1 MVSRSSPVERRSPH
15 GAVLGGVVAGALAL
29 LAPLTGAN
37 AFELVSVSSER
48 DGPAYVLRSEAGFGA
63 VSPERLLAVLTDY
76 EHIHELHPQIL
87 ESRSL
92 GTVGPATEEVFSRF
106 RGCVLFLCR
115 TLNRVEHIR
124 RDGTTLVAEDVPGRG
139 AFSDGHTEWRFTP
152 EGQGARLHYTA
163 RFVPAFSVAPVF
175 GPSMLARSL
184 ERMTLETMAEAH
196 RRALLAD
203 D

>member
-1 MVSRSSPVERRSPH
+1 MRSRGSPVDRRFQR
-15 GAVLGGVVAGALAL
+15 GAVLGGVMAGALAL
-29 LAPLTGAN
+29 LAPLAGAS
-37 AFELVSVSSER
+37 AFELVSVTTER
-48 DGPAYVLRSEAGFGA
+48 DGPAYVLRIEALFDA
-63 VSPERLLAVLTDY
+63 VSPKRLLAVLTDY
-76 EHIHELHPQIL
+76 DRIHELHPQIL

-92 GTVGPATEEVFSRF
+92 GTIGPATEEVFSRF

-115 TLNRVEHIR
+115 TLNRVERIR

-139 AFSDGHTEWRFTP
+139 AFSEGHTEWRFTR
-152 EGQGARLHYTA
+152 EGDGSRLHYEA
-163 RFVPAFSVAPVF
+163 RFVPAFSLAPVF

-196 RRALLAD
+196 RRALPAD

>member
-1 MVSRSSPVERRSPH
+1 M
-15 GAVLGGVVAGALAL
+15 AGALAL
-29 LAPLTGAN
+29 LAPLAGAN
-37 AFELVSVSSER
+37 AFELVSVTTER
-48 DGPAYVLRSEAGFGA
+48 DGPAYVLRIEALFDG
-63 VSPERLLAVLTDY
+63 VSPQRLLAVLTDY
-76 EHIHELHPQIL
+76 ERIHELHPQIL

-92 GTVGPATEEVFSRF
+92 GQVGPATVEVYSRF

-115 TLNRVEHIR
+115 NLDRVEHIR
-124 RDGTTLVAEDVPGRG
+124 RDGTTLVAEDVPGRS
-139 AFSDGHTEWRFTP
+139 AFSDGHTEWRFTR
-152 EGQGARLHYTA
+152 ESDGARLQYTA

>member
-1 MVSRSSPVERRSPH
+1 MVSRSSHVDRRIRR
-15 GAVLGGVVAGALAL
+15 GAVLGGALAL
-29 LAPLTGAN
+29 LAPLAGAH
-37 AFELVSVSSER
+37 AFELVSVTTER
-48 DGPAYVLRSEAGFGA
+48 DGSAYVLRIEAVFDA
-63 VSPERLLAVLTDY
+63 VSPKRLLAVLTDY

-92 GTVGPATEEVFSRF
+92 GQVSPATVEVYSRF

-115 TLNRVEHIR
+115 TLERVEHIR
-124 RDGTTLVAEDVPGRG
+124 RDGTTLVAEDVPGRS
-139 AFSDGHTEWRFTP
+139 AFTDGHTEWRFTR
-152 EGQGARLHYTA
+152 EGDRSRLHYEA

-184 ERMTLETMAEAH
+184 ERMTLETMEEAH

>member
-1 MVSRSSPVERRSPH
+1 MPSRSSRVDRHAPR
-15 GAVLGGVVAGALAL
+15 GAVLGGVLAGALAL
-29 LAPLTGAN
+29 LAPLAGAH
-37 AFELVSVSSER
+37 AFELVSVTTAR
-48 DGPAYVLRSEAGFGA
+48 DGSAYVLRIEAVFDA
-63 VSPERLLAVLTDY
+63 VSPERMLAVLTDY

-92 GTVGPATEEVFSRF
+92 GEVGPATVEVYSRF

-115 TLNRVEHIR
+115 NLDRVEHIR

-139 AFSDGHTEWRFTP
+139 SFSEGHTEWRFTR